1 MSRDGEAV
9 APIEVEE
16 AIARLRSAVPE
27 SRQTVPMRI
36 TDDDL
41 LGRIL
46 AEPIHADRDHPPFD
60 RATMDGYAV
69 RTSDLATGEPLPVI
83 GSIPAGAPVPK
94 DVAAGG
100 CIAIATGAAVPET
113 LDAVVEHE
121 ATDRGDPLAV
131 TTTDVRA
138 GRNIHRRGA
147 DAKAGDVLVP
157 RGTRIDAVARAA
169 AIAGGAAVGT
179 GMVSIRRP
187 PRVAIVTTGDE
198 LRPAEDPLDG
208 EDDAVRIR
216 DSNRPLLV
224 DLIADRWTFGGS
236 VTLIRHVT
244 DASSATAEGLD
255 AAAADADLVITVGG
269 VSAGTL
275 DLVPGHWA
283 ERGWKKIVRG
293 VRMQPGKTVLGLAR
307 PGRRN
312 PRGRPSRES
321 RLRLRVPARAPPSL
335 VRCVP
340 RRRRADRLAIGAA
353 AHRHAGEPP
362 ATRLPTRESADRRG
376 RRPRRRDSGL
386 AGVGRPPPP
395 REHHRLRST
404 SRGRRRGPG
413 GHARPVPSASRRFPA
428 SNRSEPIV
436 TSSPDEIRIDLV
448 LHALLREVA
457 GEDLITLRLS
467 AGATA
472 ATALATVVD
481 RHPGLAIHAKTVAFA
496 RADMIIRPDA
506 ILRDGDRVDALP
518 PVSGG

>member
-27 SRQTVPMRI
+27 SRQTVAMRI

-255 AAAADADLVITVGG
+255 AAAADADLGFTVGG

-293 VRMQPGKTVLGLAR
+293 VRMQPGKPFSAWLAPDGGTLAVGLPGNPVSAYACLHVLLRHWFDAFRGVDAPIAWRSVPLLTATRANPRRPAFRPANLLIDADGVLGVAIPDWQGSGDLPHLVNTTGFAR
-307 PGRRN
+307 LPVVDG
-312 PRGRPSRES
+312 E
-321 RLRLRVPARAPPSL
+321 VPAGTPVQFLPHRDDS
-335 VRCVP
+335 P
-340 RRRRADRLAIGAA
+340 RRIG
-353 AHRHAGEPP
+353 
-362 ATRLPTRESADRRG
+362 
-376 RRPRRRDSGL
+376 
-386 AGVGRPPPP
+386 V
-395 REHHRLRST
+395 
-404 SRGRRRGPG
+404 
-413 GHARPVPSASRRFPA
+413 
-428 SNRSEPIV
+428 NRS
-436 TSSPDEIRIDLV
+436 
-448 LHALLREVA
+448 
-457 GEDLITLRLS
+457 
-467 AGATA
+467 
-472 ATALATVVD
+472 
-481 RHPGLAIHAKTVAFA
+481 
-496 RADMIIRPDA
+496 
-506 ILRDGDRVDALP
+506 
-518 PVSGG
+518 